1 MPIFVDGYNLI
12 FAASRRLPGFDIVH
26 TETARDNLLNLLAK
40 YKSLH
45 AERIMVFFDGGPE
58 AAHLPRRT
66 MASGGLDVLFSNP
79 GVDAD
84 EDIKNAVSHDDNP
97 RGIRVITSDH
107 AIRIF
112 VERCGASV
120 TDSAEFLRSLQE
132 TLKEHSLPQDEPM
145 EKYEGGTGGE
155 MDYWLKVFGG
165 EEPKK

>member
-1 MPIFVDGYNLI
+1 MPLFVDGYNLI

-26 TETARDNLLNLLAK
+26 TETARDNLLSLLAK

-66 MASGGLDVLFSNP
+66 MVRGLDVLFSNP

-84 EDIKNAVSHDDNP
+84 DDIKNTVSHDDNP
-97 RGIRVITSDH
+97 RSIRVITSDN

-145 EKYEGGTGGE
+145 EKYEGGAGGE
-155 MDYWLKVFGG
+155 MDYWLSIFGG
-165 EEPKK
+165 DEPKK

>member
-12 FAASRRLPGFDIVH
+12 FAASRSLPGFDIQR
-26 TETARDNLLNLLAK
+26 TEAARDSLIDLLVK

-45 AERIMVFFDGGPE
+45 ADRIMVFFDGGPE

-66 MASGGLDVLFSNP
+66 MVKGLDVLFSEV

-97 RGIRVITSDH
+97 HGIRVVTSDN
-107 AIRIF
+107 AIRAF

-120 TDSAEFLRSLQE
+120 VDSAEFLRSLQE
-132 TLKEHSLPQDEPM
+132 TLKEHDLPPDEPI
-145 EKYEGGTGGE
+145 EKYEGGSGGE
-155 MDYWLKVFGG
+155 TDYWLKMFG
-165 EEPKK
+165 EK